1 MRRRCGRIWALT
13 KKESVQIMRD
23 WRTLLLI
30 LLLPLVELFLF
41 AYAVDL
47 TVQHIPTV
55 VADMS
60 LDARSQELVDAM
72 VISGYFDVVA
82 HVEDEKQVL
91 QTIDEGEARAG
102 LVIPPDFAAQV
113 ERGEAQALVIIDG
126 SDSFTV
132 KSGYSAAM
140 AVAQAK
146 SMEMLVQKVERLGA
160 GGMTSLP
167 ITTSTRVLYNPNM
180 DDMIFI
186 VPGIA
191 AMLLQTMSISQ
202 AAITVVREREM
213 GTFEQLLVTPIRP
226 FELIVGKM
234 MPNLLLIMLDMLI
247 LVAAGVFWFQVPF
260 TGNFLLFIWLSALF
274 IVSGLGLGLLVST
287 VAKNQKQAEQLSLF
301 LMMLGILLTGIVYP
315 RAPMP
320 PIVRAVGDLIPATY
334 FTRIARGIITKG
346 VGFAFMRSDVLVL
359 VVYTVVVVAVSTVT
373 FRKRLD

>member
-1 MRRRCGRIWALT
+1 
-13 KKESVQIMRD
+13 
-23 WRTLLLI
+23 
-30 LLLPLVELFLF
+30 
-41 AYAVDL
+41 
-47 TVQHIPTV
+47 
-55 VADMS
+55 
-60 LDARSQELVDAM
+60 
-72 VISGYFDVVA
+72 
-82 HVEDEKQVL
+82 
-91 QTIDEGEARAG
+91 
-102 LVIPPDFAAQV
+102 V